1 MTTPTEPTSEP
12 TSDDAPR
19 LTSDPDEGTGP
30 SFTMTDDVRPDPVS
44 PADSARAVNP
54 SGGPA
59 IAGDDAE
66 GETPAQ
72 R

>member
-1 MTTPTEPTSEP
+1 MTQPT
-12 TSDDAPR
+12 DDDRPR

-30 SFTMTDDVRPDPVS
+30 SLTTTDDVRTDPVS

-54 SGGPA
+54 GGGPA
-59 IAGDDAE
+59 IEGDDDAD
-66 GETPAQ
+66 GGTPAQ